1 MPYITEEIWQRVKT
15 LAGQTGDTIML
26 APYPIA
32 DHTKVDQNALSD
44 VEWLKRI
51 ILGVRNIRGEMQ
63 ISPAIKLP
71 LYFVNGNEQDQQ
83 RLNSMQTFL
92 SKLAGLES
100 TQWLNADE
108 EAPLSAT
115 ALVGNMEILVPMAG
129 FIDKDAEVARLTKEV
144 EKLHKEA
151 ARISGKLTNAGF
163 VDKAPIAVVD
173 KEKEKLADYNQS
185 IEKLET
191 QLEKINAI

>member
-1 MPYITEEIWQRVKT
+1 
-15 LAGQTGDTIML
+15 
-26 APYPIA
+26 
-32 DHTKVDQNALSD
+32 
-44 VEWLKRI
+44 
-51 ILGVRNIRGEMQ
+51 MQ

-100 TQWLNADE
+100 TQWLNAGE

-151 ARISGKLTNAGF
+151 ARISGKLNNAGF
-163 VDKAPIAVVD
+163 VDKAPAAVVD